1 MCKCLSD
8 FKEAIIASKKSR
20 IAIVMHDNPDP
31 DSIASALGL
40 AKILQIWNTEVKC
53 SFLYSGEISHPQN
66 RTMVNVLNIVLTDI
80 AEIEDVKDEYDI
92 FITVDV
98 LPERC
103 LHKDIECLMTI
114 DHHRGDTKRARFDD
128 IRSVGATSSIIWD
141 YMQTEGIEL
150 DKSDEKDT
158 VVATALLL
166 GIKTDTS
173 DLVSDN
179 ITDLDFKAYKNL
191 LEHINQRQLSAI
203 INYPIPPH
211 FFELRSNLDQEENI
225 RSDGGVFVGGVGYIS
240 SSKRDALPA
249 LAEER
254 ARVEGIETSFVF
266 GIVGEHIEVSVRSVG
281 LSVDV
286 NALCQKLFG
295 KQYAGG
301 KMGAG
306 AAKIPLGFMAL
317 DPNVP
322 SEVKSKV
329 WEAVRSRIID
339 KIFHVVKGNE

>member
-1 MCKCLSD
+1 M
-8 FKEAIIASKKSR
+8 
-20 IAIVMHDNPDP
+20 
-31 DSIASALGL
+31 
-40 AKILQIWNTEVKC
+40 
-53 SFLYSGEISHPQN
+53 
-66 RTMVNVLNIVLTDI
+66 
-80 AEIEDVKDEYDI
+80 
-92 FITVDV
+92 
-98 LPERC
+98 
-103 LHKDIECLMTI
+103 
-114 DHHRGDTKRARFDD
+114 
-128 IRSVGATSSIIWD
+128 
-141 YMQTEGIEL
+141 
-150 DKSDEKDT
+150 
-158 VVATALLL
+158 

-173 DLVSDN
+173 DLVTDN
-179 ITDLDFKAYKNL
+179 ITDLDFQAYRNL
-191 LEHINQRQLSAI
+191 LEHVNQRHLSAI
-203 INYPIPPH
+203 ISYPIPPH
-211 FFELRSNLDQEENI
+211 FFELRSNLDQDENI

-254 ARVEGIETSFVF
+254 ARVEGIETAFVF
-266 GIVGEHIEVSVRSVG
+266 GIVGENIEVSVRSVG

-322 SEVKSKV
+322 NEVKEKV
-329 WEAVRSRIID
+329 WEAVKERIID

>member
-1 MCKCLSD
+1 MCKSLD
-8 FKEAIIASKKSR
+8 KFKEAVVSSKKER
-20 IAIVMHDNPDP
+20 VAIVMHDNPDP
-31 DSIASALGL
+31 DSIASAMGL
-40 AKILQIWNTEVKC
+40 ERILLSWNSEIKC
-53 SFLYSGEISHPQN
+53 KLLYSGEISHSQN
-66 RTMVNVLNIVLTDI
+66 KTMVNVLSIPLVDI
-80 AEIEDVKDEYDI
+80 AEIEDIQEEFDI

-103 LHKDIECLMTI
+103 LDKDIPCLMAI
-114 DHHRGDTKRARFDD
+114 DHHRSDTKRAEIQD
-128 IRSVGATSSIIWD
+128 IRPVGATSSIIWE
-141 YMQTEGIEL
+141 YMQIEGIKFK
-150 DKSDEKDT
+150 KSDEHDAII
-158 VVATALLL
+158 ATALLM

-179 ITDLDFKAYKNL
+179 ITDLDFQAYRNL
-191 LEHINQRQLSAI
+191 LEHVNQRHLSAI
-203 INYPIPPH
+203 ISYPIPPH

-254 ARVEGIETSFVF
+254 ARVEGIETAFVF
-266 GIVGEHIEVSVRSVG
+266 GIVGENIEVSVRSVG

-322 SEVKSKV
+322 NEVKDKV
-329 WEAVRSRIID
+329 WEAVKERIID